1 MMLGF
6 TVLFCV
12 IIMCEG
18 FLKLKSHHFRVKKWS
33 IGETSSNS
41 PSTQSEELRLLLKDS
56 MTVLREQ
63 GLISGL
69 QRTQQGVVAIS
80 QVLMEASSTGIAT
93 RRDFPKVL
101 RVLFE
106 KLGSTYIK
114 LGQFIASSPTLFPR
128 EYVEE
133 FQKCLDQAES

>member
-1 MMLGF
+1 
-6 TVLFCV
+6 
-12 IIMCEG
+12 
-18 FLKLKSHHFRVKKWS
+18 
-33 IGETSSNS
+33 
-41 PSTQSEELRLLLKDS
+41 

-93 RRDFPKVL
+93 QRDFPKVL